1 MNLFE
6 ESFLLQLMLLFHFEL
21 VIEHYSVED
30 SLTCHAV
37 LTENLDTHSG
47 QNLFN
52 KWISMSD
59 CLN

>member
-6 ESFLLQLMLLFHFEL
+6 ESFLLQLILLFHFEL

-30 SLTCHAV
+30 SLTCHTV
-37 LTENLDTHSG
+37 LTENLDTHSD

-52 KWISMSD
+52 K
-59 CLN
+59 